1 MDPTALLWI
10 VQIAASHGT
19 FCVILHFGIFCMS
32 ISNYECTIAC
42 DHCRAHPGNDST
54 LKRYA
59 EIPLASLKER
69 ELLVSSLTAAA
80 RKPSICPLSK
90 DSIVP
95 SSLRRESELKRSSPV
110 GQRLRRWALGRCLKP
125 HRGEEARHRAS
136 LCGSWTTVG
145 ALPQFNCT
153 VWKSALHDIKNTPN
167 CQRAQPTQRPEAI
180 CYSIF
185 GAVCLPAAEKGVD
198 IFWKF
203 EALVKWANQSGT
215 MLPTWR
221 LVNRVA
227 CTWK

>member
-1 MDPTALLWI
+1 MCEHTGSYSIVYGFTGGVHNVHNSDKQLSMQHIFMPKQTVLSRIIKTVTVMDPTALLCV

-19 FCVILHFGIFCMS
+19 FRVILHFGIFCMS

-42 DHCRAHPGNDST
+42 DRCRAHPGNDST

-125 HRGEEARHRAS
+125 HGGEEARHRAS

-153 VWKSALHDIKNTPN
+153 V
-167 CQRAQPTQRPEAI
+167 
-180 CYSIF
+180 
-185 GAVCLPAAEKGVD
+185 
-198 IFWKF
+198 
-203 EALVKWANQSGT
+203 
-215 MLPTWR
+215 
-221 LVNRVA
+221 
-227 CTWK
+227 